1 MIDPAKLMALVKREN
16 GMKPFAD
23 DDEVPEGEEPMPGD
37 ETEPEEPEAIE
48 LTPEEIEAIG
58 EMVENGE
65 GEPELMDL
73 AEALQD
79 EIDAQGEE
87 AELPVPP
94 PAWAKSPAIWETAE
108 KAVDPEGV
116 GGSYTEPYAVVAHV
130 YKRMGGVFA

>member
-1 MIDPAKLMALVKREN
+1 MIDPTKLMALVKREN
-16 GMKPFAD
+16 SVKPFH
-23 DDEVPEGEEPMPGD
+23 DEDMGDEGEEPMPG
-37 ETEPEEPEAIE
+37 EEAEPEEPEAIE

-79 EIDAQGEE
+79 EIDEMGEE
-87 AELPVPP
+87 AELPAPP
-94 PAWAKSPAIWETAE
+94 PAWATSPAIWETAE

-116 GGSYTEPYAVVAHV
+116 GSTYTEPYAVVSHV
-130 YKRMGGVFA
+130 YKKMGGSIA